1 MALPRLRPRLAQTLF
16 LAQHLP
22 MIATIGDAYDR
33 GWKLRI
39 YCRFGNRDGV
49 KSIRECKAHVE
60 IDLATLVWTRGR
72 EFPVARLDTRM
83 KCPGCGSRRVLVA
96 FEPPKNASEQ
106 TVPTSHAAVLRLSL
120 VQGRPLVSP

>member
-72 EFPVARLDTRM
+72 EFPVARLDTHMKVPGVRVAARVGRLRAAEERQRADGAHVACCRM
-83 KCPGCGSRRVLVA
+83 
-96 FEPPKNASEQ
+96 
-106 TVPTSHAAVLRLSL
+106 RLSL